1 MDFKDVAGH
10 LFERSNAMQS
20 FWSYYIAVSGALLA
34 FFGTSRRSIPLTIL
48 LTVAFIG
55 IAAANL
61 GGMKNV
67 AQQRVALRALL
78 MQARTENADKVFK
91 VPLPSE
97 AVVAAY
103 LDVPPPPPV
112 NGVIATHL
120 CCDVVIIAAIWVLRL
135 WPSTASATSI
145 WFLG

>member
-20 FWSYYIAVSGALLA
+20 FWSYYITISGALLA
-34 FFGTSRRSIPLTIL
+34 FFGSSRRSIPLTIL

-78 MQARTENADKVFK
+78 MHAGTEKADQVFK
-91 VPLPSE
+91 IPLPSDT
-97 AVVAAY
+97 VVKAY
-103 LDVPPPPPV
+103 LDFPPPPPV
-112 NGVIATHL
+112 KGVVTTHL
-120 CCDVVIIAAIWVLRL
+120 CCDAMVIAAIWVLRL
-135 WPSTASATSI
+135 WPSTASTVSV
-145 WFLG
+145 WF

>member
-20 FWSYYIAVSGALLA
+20 FWSYYITISGALLA
-34 FFGTSRRSIPLTIL
+34 FFGSSRRSIPLTIL
-48 LTVAFIG
+48 LTIAFIG

-78 MQARTENADKVFK
+78 MNAKTEKADQVFK
-91 VPLPSE
+91 APLPSQ
-97 AVVAAY
+97 AVIAAY

-112 NGVIATHL
+112 AGVVATHL
-120 CCDVVIIAAIWVLRL
+120 CCDVVVIAAIWVLRL
-135 WPSTASATSI
+135 WPNTAA
-145 WFLG
+145 LGLG